1 MFSLNETARKFPV
14 AAKIAVAREA
24 KHMHSIEKSAGQV
37 IASDTQD
44 AVDAVN
50 QAILSYAGLC
60 SSIIEVSRAANLP
73 AMASQPALG
82 KMSAGIAALVEGRK
96 EIVGAARDLLKV
108 QKASSLD
115 AVSFGCPDGFPTRD
129 NRVAAKAEIQPTEC

>member
-1 MFSLNETARKFPV
+1 MFSLIETARTFPV
-14 AAKIAVAREA
+14 AAQIAVAREA

-73 AMASQPALG
+73 ATAGQPALAKASTG
-82 KMSAGIAALVEGRK
+82 LSALIDGRN
-96 EIVGAARDLLKV
+96 EIIGATRELLKV

-115 AVSFGCPDGFPTRD
+115 AVSFGCPDGLPPKTGEATMPETARLQ
-129 NRVAAKAEIQPTEC
+129 A